1 MFTSSVTF
9 IAPCHSLRSRGR
21 LGASTDRL
29 PGGRGRCGV
38 ASVRRLRMQQPG
50 DADGESGAE
59 KPHTPGDTASLEGAN
74 ASDDGGDGDVL
85 DLGAGLMQSKA
96 PISNAP
102 PPQSVGPTGGSTF
115 ESGDAPRGRT
125 AGERRRALR
134 SQASWSNRFL
144 SFFGRKGTGSRPR
157 LDLRPPSLITGGK
170 SNWTTCTNCE
180 GTGRSVCCIC
190 HGTPFYKT
198 TGERITCP
206 ACKGSIHRT
215 CVYCYGKGVI
225 VDLEGEWWKVG
236 MKKMIEKAAAERDR
250 QQQARGG

>member
-1 MFTSSVTF
+1 MFTSSLTF
-9 IAPCHSLRSRGR
+9 IAPCHSLRPRGR

-38 ASVRRLRMQQPG
+38 ARARRLRMQQPR
-50 DADGESGAE
+50 DADDDGGPKE
-59 KPHTPGDTASLEGAN
+59 PHTPGDTASSEGAD
-74 ASDDGGDGDVL
+74 ASDDGGDVDFF
-85 DLGAGLMQSKA
+85 DLGSGLIQSEA
-96 PISNAP
+96 PISDTP

-115 ESGDAPRGRT
+115 DSGEAPRGRT

-134 SQASWSNRFL
+134 SQASWTNRFL

-157 LDLRPPSLITGGK
+157 LDLRPPSLITGGQ
-170 SNWTTCTNCE
+170 SDWTTCTNCK

-198 TGERITCP
+198 TGESITCP
-206 ACKGSIHRT
+206 ACKDSIHRT

-225 VDLEGEWWKVG
+225 VDLKGEWWKVG
-236 MKKMIEKAAAERDR
+236 MQKMIENAAEERDR
-250 QQQARGG
+250 QQARGG